1 MKNKDSENDIED
13 LDFLNE
19 YSEPIFHKDIMIQ
32 KLDKKKS
39 LSLSTEITLRKKM
52 IKNMFDLRFGKYFFK
67 FKPESLLTLENQ
79 LKKYYFSPHS
89 KFLYQFPRLR
99 KKLLL
104 SKRINYDILSTKIN
118 VGSLLY
124 LSETDKNKTKKEF
137 LNKKENIF
145 AFSKNFATQTTKDVV
160 GTQIYKY
167 KFWDENS
174 RRIKK
179 YFSKRHEQKKEI
191 NESGSENE
199 HEGEKKFKF
208 LSKTSKNLDKIIND
222 KIAEKKSSNFSY
234 DKMKTIEIIGLEG
247 ENIDCDL
254 LSEDNNDLSQINFL
268 NPSKTYNIEKDINGN
283 IAKSKLNNINKAT
296 LNNNN
301 MNTINESSL
310 PSITVN
316 SFNENDVN
324 KSNKLEL
331 RLFPRNNEKSKAK
344 TKLHKNSFF
353 NNSKKEFIESS
364 SKHKRNLNKQVKELN
379 THTIKCNYKLY
390 KLIDGN
396 IIPKATEKL
405 KQKNEEFDINNDL
418 CDKNKDNEKD
428 QKSSYFDYYEIEQ
441 LKKKMKDGAINGINS
456 LIKEAKNN
464 NYEQDKFKKR
474 ELKLFPK
481 KIVKMK
487 DDYALQMVER
497 LFSAHKI
504 SKEKPPDIR
513 ETIKEEREK
522 KENKQIITLRK
533 KAKFNHERIIKM
545 GISLTKEKDRF
556 FQKNQKIT
564 RK

>member
-1 MKNKDSENDIED
+1 MKNKNSENDPED
-13 LDFLNE
+13 LDFLIE
-19 YSEPIFHKDIMIQ
+19 FDEPIFHKDIMIQ

-39 LSLSTEITLRKKM
+39 LALSTEITLRKKM
-52 IKNMFDLRFGKYFFK
+52 IKDMFDLRFGKSFFK
-67 FKPESLLTLENQ
+67 FKPESLLTLEDQ

-99 KKLLL
+99 KKMLL

-118 VGSLLY
+118 LGSLLY
-124 LSETDKNKTKKEF
+124 LSETEKNKTKKEF

-145 AFSKNFATQTTKDVV
+145 AFSKNFATQATKDVV

-167 KFWDENS
+167 KFWDKNS

-191 NESGSENE
+191 SEIRSENE
-199 HEGEKKFKF
+199 HEHEGKQKFKI
-208 LSKTSKNLDKIIND
+208 LSKTSKNLDKIVNSNFV
-222 KIAEKKSSNFSY
+222 KKKSSNFSY

-247 ENIDCDL
+247 ENVDYDL
-254 LSEDNNDLSQINFL
+254 LSEENNDLSQINFL

-283 IAKSKLNNINKAT
+283 IANLKLNNINKTT

-316 SFNENDVN
+316 SFNENETN

-331 RLFPRNNEKSKAK
+331 RLFPRNNEKPK

-364 SKHKRNLNKQVKELN
+364 LKHKRSLNKQVKELN
-379 THTIKCNYKLY
+379 THIIKCNYKLY

-396 IIPKATEKL
+396 VIPKATEKL

-418 CDKNKDNEKD
+418 CDKNKDNEKN
-428 QKSSYFDYYEIEQ
+428 QKSTYFDYYEIEQ
-441 LKKKMKDGAINGINS
+441 MKKKMKDGGINGINL

-464 NYEQDKFKKR
+464 NFEQDKFKKR

-487 DDYALQMVER
+487 DDYALQLVER
-497 LFSAHKI
+497 LFSADKI
-504 SKEKPPDIR
+504 SKEKPPDVR
-513 ETIKEEREK
+513 ETIKEERER
-522 KENKQIITLRK
+522 KENKKIITLRK
-533 KAKFNHERIIKM
+533 KTKFNHEKIIKM

-556 FQKNQKIT
+556 FQKNK
-564 RK
+564 K

>member
-1 MKNKDSENDIED
+1 MKNKDSENGIED
-13 LDFLNE
+13 LDFLTE
-19 YSEPIFHKDIMIQ
+19 FEEPIFHKDIMIQ

-52 IKNMFDLRFGKYFFK
+52 LKNMFDLRFGKYFFK

-124 LSETDKNKTKKEF
+124 LSETEKNKTKKEF

-222 KIAEKKSSNFSY
+222 KIAKKKSS
-234 DKMKTIEIIGLEG
+234 KTIEIIGLEG
-247 ENIDCDL
+247 ENIDYDL

-283 IAKSKLNNINKAT
+283 SAKLKLNNINKAT

-316 SFNENDVN
+316 SFNENEVN

-331 RLFPRNNEKSKAK
+331 RLFPRNNEKSKTK

-353 NNSKKEFIESS
+353 INSKKEFIESS

-396 IIPKATEKL
+396 VIPKATEKL

-418 CDKNKDNEKD
+418 CDKNKDYEKE

-441 LKKKMKDGAINGINS
+441 MKKKMKDGINS

-487 DDYALQMVER
+487 DDYALQLVER

-504 SKEKPPDIR
+504 NKEKPPEVR
-513 ETIKEEREK
+513 ETIKEERER
-522 KENKQIITLRK
+522 KEKKQIITLRK

>member
-1 MKNKDSENDIED
+1 MKNKDSENGIED
-13 LDFLNE
+13 LDFLTE
-19 YSEPIFHKDIMIQ
+19 FEEPIFHKDIMIQ

-52 IKNMFDLRFGKYFFK
+52 LKNMFDLRFGKYFFK

-124 LSETDKNKTKKEF
+124 LSETEKNKTKKEF

-222 KIAEKKSSNFSY
+222 KIAKKKSS
-234 DKMKTIEIIGLEG
+234 KTIEIIGLEG
-247 ENIDCDL
+247 ENIDYDL

-283 IAKSKLNNINKAT
+283 SAKLKLNNINKAT

-316 SFNENDVN
+316 SFNENEVN

-331 RLFPRNNEKSKAK
+331 RLFPRNNEKSKTK

-353 NNSKKEFIESS
+353 INSKKEFIESS

-396 IIPKATEKL
+396 VIPKATEKL

-418 CDKNKDNEKD
+418 CDKNKDNEKE

-441 LKKKMKDGAINGINS
+441 MKKKMKDGINS

-487 DDYALQMVER
+487 DDYALQLVER

-504 SKEKPPDIR
+504 NKEKPPEVR
-513 ETIKEEREK
+513 ETIKEERER
-522 KENKQIITLRK
+522 KEKKQIITLRK

>member
-13 LDFLNE
+13 LDFLTE
-19 YSEPIFHKDIMIQ
+19 FEEPIFHKDIMIQ

-52 IKNMFDLRFGKYFFK
+52 LKNMFDLRFGKYFFK

-124 LSETDKNKTKKEF
+124 LSETEKNKTKKEF

-222 KIAEKKSSNFSY
+222 KIAKKKSS
-234 DKMKTIEIIGLEG
+234 KTIEIIGLEG
-247 ENIDCDL
+247 ENIDYDL

-283 IAKSKLNNINKAT
+283 SAKLKLNNINKAT

-316 SFNENDVN
+316 SFNENEVN

-331 RLFPRNNEKSKAK
+331 RLFPRNNEKSKTK

-353 NNSKKEFIESS
+353 INSKKEFIESS

-396 IIPKATEKL
+396 VIPKATEKL

-418 CDKNKDNEKD
+418 CDKNKDNEKE

-441 LKKKMKDGAINGINS
+441 MKKKMKDGINS

-487 DDYALQMVER
+487 DDYALQLVER

-504 SKEKPPDIR
+504 NKEKPPEVR
-513 ETIKEEREK
+513 ETIKEERER
-522 KENKQIITLRK
+522 KEKKQIITLRK

>member
-1 MKNKDSENDIED
+1 MKNKNSENDPED
-13 LDFLNE
+13 LDFLIE
-19 YSEPIFHKDIMIQ
+19 FDEPIFHKDIMIQ

-39 LSLSTEITLRKKM
+39 LALSTEITLRKKM
-52 IKNMFDLRFGKYFFK
+52 IKDMFDLRFGKSFFK
-67 FKPESLLTLENQ
+67 FKPESLLTLEDQ

-99 KKLLL
+99 KKMLL
-104 SKRINYDILSTKIN
+104 SKRINYDILSSKIN
-118 VGSLLY
+118 LGSLLY
-124 LSETDKNKTKKEF
+124 LSETEKNKTKKEF

-145 AFSKNFATQTTKDVV
+145 TFSKNFATQATKDVV

-167 KFWDENS
+167 KFWDKNS

-191 NESGSENE
+191 SEIRSEKEHENE
-199 HEGEKKFKF
+199 GKQKFKI
-208 LSKTSKNLDKIIND
+208 LSKTSKNLDKIVNSNFV
-222 KIAEKKSSNFSY
+222 KKKSSNFSY

-247 ENIDCDL
+247 ENVDYDL
-254 LSEDNNDLSQINFL
+254 LSEENNDLSQINFL
-268 NPSKTYNIEKDINGN
+268 NPSKTYNIEKYINGN
-283 IAKSKLNNINKAT
+283 IANLKLNNINKTT

-316 SFNENDVN
+316 SFNENETN

-331 RLFPRNNEKSKAK
+331 RLFPRNNEKPK

-364 SKHKRNLNKQVKELN
+364 LKHKRSLNKQVKELN
-379 THTIKCNYKLY
+379 THIIKCNYKLY

-396 IIPKATEKL
+396 VIPKATEKL

-418 CDKNKDNEKD
+418 CDKNKDNEKN
-428 QKSSYFDYYEIEQ
+428 QKSTYFDYYEIEQ
-441 LKKKMKDGAINGINS
+441 MKKKMKDGGINGINS

-487 DDYALQMVER
+487 DDYALQLVER
-497 LFSAHKI
+497 LFSADKI
-504 SKEKPPDIR
+504 SKEKPPDVR
-513 ETIKEEREK
+513 ETIKEERER
-522 KENKQIITLRK
+522 KENKKIITLRK
-533 KAKFNHERIIKM
+533 KTKFNHERIIKM

-556 FQKNQKIT
+556 FQKNK
-564 RK
+564 K